1 VPESTLPSSP
11 VPLPVV
17 IDTDPGIDDC
27 LALLLALNSP
37 ELDVRGIS
45 ISYGNTVVENAYRN
59 CVEILRRVK
68 RPVRV
73 PLGIGA
79 RRPLKRQLQ
88 VADDTHGPS
97 GLGYAEV
104 PPAGV
109 ILDYVRPLERLLEAQ
124 AQPVTLV
131 TLGPV
136 TSLALVLRANPGL
149 VRDKVGRHVAM
160 IGNVEAAGNQTR
172 FSEFNAWCDPEALAI
187 VLAAEIP
194 TEMIGLDVTRKLIMK
209 GSEVERLA
217 HHSPWLHDALRFY
230 VEFHQKQE
238 GLDGAVINDVLAIAY
253 LLQPDVLTFS
263 DLRLSVGLDDG
274 QSRGRTKLDPK
285 GSFVRVAM
293 DVHPTPVRR
302 LLFERVLPAEA
313 PPPPLAEEALA
324 GPSRSST
331 RTGQR
336 WRVHSS
342 RSNAARALSS
352 RWSERPKASS
362 SAACTTS
369 SRRGRWRTRCETPIG

>member
-1 VPESTLPSSP
+1 M
-11 VPLPVV
+11 PLPII

-37 ELDVRGIS
+37 ELDVRAIS

-59 CVEILRRVK
+59 AVEILRK
-68 RPVRV
+68 AKHTVRI

-109 ILDYVRPLERLLEAQ
+109 ILDYVRPLERLLET
-124 AQPVTLV
+124 QPEPITLV

-136 TSLALVLRANPGL
+136 TSLALVLRANPAL
-149 VRDKVGRHVAM
+149 VRDKVTRHVAM

-172 FSEFNAWCDPEALAI
+172 FSEFNAWCDPEALAT

-194 TEMIGLDVTRKLIMK
+194 TEMIGLDVTRKLVIK
-209 GSEVERLA
+209 GTEVERLA
-217 HHSPWLHDALRFY
+217 QHSPWLHDALRFY
-230 VEFHQKQE
+230 VEFHKKQE

-253 LLQPDVLTFS
+253 LLQPEVLTFS
-263 DLRLSVGLDDG
+263 DLRLVVDLDDG
-274 QSRGRTKLDPK
+274 QSRGRTKLNPK
-285 GSFVRVAM
+285 GSFTRVAM
-293 DVHPTPVRR
+293 EVHPPPVRR
-302 LLFERVLPAEA
+302 LLFERVLAGA
-313 PPPPLAEEALA
+313 LVEEAMA
-324 GPSRSST
+324 
-331 RTGQR
+331 
-336 WRVHSS
+336 
-342 RSNAARALSS
+342 
-352 RWSERPKASS
+352 
-362 SAACTTS
+362 
-369 SRRGRWRTRCETPIG
+369 

>member
-1 VPESTLPSSP
+1 LNVPETTPHS
-11 VPLPVV
+11 PLPII

-37 ELDVRGIS
+37 ELDVRAIS

-59 CVEILRRVK
+59 AVEILRK
-68 RPVRV
+68 AKHTVRV

-97 GLGYAEV
+97 GLGYADV

-124 AQPVTLV
+124 PEPVTLV

-149 VRDKVGRHVAM
+149 VRDKVSRHVAM
-160 IGNVEAAGNQTR
+160 IGNIEAAGNQTR
-172 FSEFNAWCDPEALAI
+172 FSEFNAWCDPEALAT

-194 TEMIGLDVTRKLIMK
+194 TEMIGLDVTRKLVIK
-209 GSEVERLA
+209 GNEVERLA
-217 HHSPWLHDALRFY
+217 QQSPWLHDALRFY
-230 VEFHQKQE
+230 VEFHKKQE

-253 LLQPDVLTFS
+253 LLQPEVLTFS
-263 DLRLSVGLDDG
+263 DLRLTVDLDDG
-274 QSRGRTKLDPK
+274 QSRGRTKLTPK
-285 GSFVRVAM
+285 GSFARVAM
-293 DVHPTPVRR
+293 EVHPPPVRR
-302 LLFERVLPAEA
+302 LLFERVLAGA
-313 PPPPLAEEALA
+313 LVEEAMA
-324 GPSRSST
+324 
-331 RTGQR
+331 
-336 WRVHSS
+336 
-342 RSNAARALSS
+342 
-352 RWSERPKASS
+352 
-362 SAACTTS
+362 
-369 SRRGRWRTRCETPIG
+369 

>member
-1 VPESTLPSSP
+1 M
-11 VPLPVV
+11 PLPII

-37 ELDVRGIS
+37 ELDVRAIS

-59 CVEILRRVK
+59 AVEILRK
-68 RPVRV
+68 AKHTVRI

-109 ILDYVRPLERLLEAQ
+109 ILDYVRPLERLLA
-124 AQPVTLV
+124 AQPEPITLV

-136 TSLALVLRANPGL
+136 TSLALVLRANPAL
-149 VRDKVGRHVAM
+149 VRDKVTRHVAM

-172 FSEFNAWCDPEALAI
+172 FSEFNAWCDPEALAT

-194 TEMIGLDVTRKLIMK
+194 TEMIGLDVTRKLVIK
-209 GSEVERLA
+209 GTEVERLA
-217 HHSPWLHDALRFY
+217 QHSPWLHDALRFY
-230 VEFHQKQE
+230 VEFHKKQE

-253 LLQPDVLTFS
+253 LLQPEVLTFS
-263 DLRLSVGLDDG
+263 DLRLVVDLDDG
-274 QSRGRTKLDPK
+274 QSRGRTKLNPK
-285 GSFVRVAM
+285 GSFTRVAM
-293 DVHPTPVRR
+293 EVHPPPVRR
-302 LLFERVLPAEA
+302 LLFERVLAGA
-313 PPPPLAEEALA
+313 LVEEAMA
-324 GPSRSST
+324 
-331 RTGQR
+331 
-336 WRVHSS
+336 
-342 RSNAARALSS
+342 
-352 RWSERPKASS
+352 
-362 SAACTTS
+362 
-369 SRRGRWRTRCETPIG
+369 

>member
-1 VPESTLPSSP
+1 
-11 VPLPVV
+11 VPLPII

-37 ELDVRGIS
+37 ELDVRAIS

-59 CVEILRRVK
+59 AVEILRK
-68 RPVRV
+68 AKHTVRI

-109 ILDYVRPLERLLEAQ
+109 ILDYVRPLERLLET
-124 AQPVTLV
+124 QPEPITLV

-136 TSLALVLRANPGL
+136 TSLALVLRANPAL
-149 VRDKVGRHVAM
+149 VRDKVSRHVAM

-172 FSEFNAWCDPEALAI
+172 FSEFNAWCDPEALAT

-194 TEMIGLDVTRKLIMK
+194 TEMIGLDVTRKLVIK
-209 GSEVERLA
+209 GTEVERLA
-217 HHSPWLHDALRFY
+217 QHSPWLHDALRFY
-230 VEFHQKQE
+230 VEFHKKQE

-253 LLQPDVLTFS
+253 LLQPEVLTFS
-263 DLRLSVGLDDG
+263 DLRLVVDLDDG
-274 QSRGRTKLDPK
+274 QSRGRTKLNPK
-285 GSFVRVAM
+285 GSFTRVAM
-293 DVHPTPVRR
+293 EVHPPPVRR
-302 LLFERVLPAEA
+302 LLFERVLAGA
-313 PPPPLAEEALA
+313 LVEEAMA
-324 GPSRSST
+324 
-331 RTGQR
+331 
-336 WRVHSS
+336 
-342 RSNAARALSS
+342 
-352 RWSERPKASS
+352 
-362 SAACTTS
+362 
-369 SRRGRWRTRCETPIG
+369 

>member
-1 VPESTLPSSP
+1 VPQPII
-11 VPLPVV
+11 

-37 ELDVRGIS
+37 ELDVRAIS

-59 CVEILRRVK
+59 AVEILRK
-68 RPVRV
+68 GKHPVRV

-88 VADDTHGPS
+88 VADDTHGPT

-109 ILDYVRPLERLLEAQ
+109 ILDYARPLERLLDAQ
-124 AQPVTLV
+124 PEPVTLV

-149 VRDKVGRHVAM
+149 VRDKVSRHVAM
-160 IGNVEAAGNQTR
+160 IGNIEAAGNQTR
-172 FSEFNAWCDPEALAI
+172 FSEFNAWCDPEALRA

-194 TEMIGLDVTRKLIMK
+194 TEMIGLDVTRKLVIK

-217 HHSPWLHDALRFY
+217 QHSPWLHDALRFY
-230 VEFHQKQE
+230 VEFHKKQE

-253 LLQPDVLTFS
+253 LIQPDVLTFS
-263 DLRLSVGLDDG
+263 DLRLTVDLDDG
-274 QSRGRTKLDPK
+274 QSRGRTKLNPK
-285 GSFVRVAM
+285 GSFARVAM
-293 DVHPTPVRR
+293 DVHPPPVRR
-302 LLFERVLPAEA
+302 LLFERVLAGA
-313 PPPPLAEEALA
+313 LVEEALA
-324 GPSRSST
+324 
-331 RTGQR
+331 
-336 WRVHSS
+336 
-342 RSNAARALSS
+342 
-352 RWSERPKASS
+352 
-362 SAACTTS
+362 
-369 SRRGRWRTRCETPIG
+369 

>member
-1 VPESTLPSSP
+1 LNVPDTIPQSP
-11 VPLPVV
+11 VPVI

-37 ELDVRGIS
+37 ELDVRAIS

-59 CVEILRRVK
+59 AVEILRK
-68 RPVRV
+68 AKHTVRI

-109 ILDYVRPLERLLEAQ
+109 ILDYVRPLERLLA
-124 AQPVTLV
+124 AQPEPITLV

-136 TSLALVLRANPGL
+136 TSLALVLRANPAL
-149 VRDKVGRHVAM
+149 VRDKVSRHVAM

-172 FSEFNAWCDPEALAI
+172 FSEFNAWCDPEALAT

-194 TEMIGLDVTRKLIMK
+194 TEMIGLDVTRKLVIK

-217 HHSPWLHDALRFY
+217 QHSPWLHDALRFY
-230 VEFHQKQE
+230 VEFHKKQE

-253 LLQPDVLTFS
+253 LLQPEVLTFS
-263 DLRLSVGLDDG
+263 DLRLVVDLDDG
-274 QSRGRTKLDPK
+274 QSRGRTKLNPK
-285 GSFVRVAM
+285 GSFTRVAM
-293 DVHPTPVRR
+293 EVHPPPVRR
-302 LLFERVLPAEA
+302 LLFERVLAGA
-313 PPPPLAEEALA
+313 LVEEAMA
-324 GPSRSST
+324 
-331 RTGQR
+331 
-336 WRVHSS
+336 
-342 RSNAARALSS
+342 
-352 RWSERPKASS
+352 
-362 SAACTTS
+362 
-369 SRRGRWRTRCETPIG
+369 